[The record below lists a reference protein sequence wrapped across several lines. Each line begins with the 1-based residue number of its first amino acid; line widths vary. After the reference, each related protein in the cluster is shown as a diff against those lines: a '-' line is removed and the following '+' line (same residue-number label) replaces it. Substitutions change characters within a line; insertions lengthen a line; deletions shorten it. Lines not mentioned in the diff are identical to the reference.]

1 MPIDEWAELGDAVES
16 LDGAFGSGGWSI
28 RIVGVAPSTTD
39 PDFLLAQVELEA
51 VIENR
56 TVKRGGIGGAVV
68 ARSTKTGDAISLG
81 ADYAAAVDSA
91 VLHAARWLGRELSR
105 SARQRA
111 EASVP
116 W

>member
-1 MPIDEWAELGDAVES
+1 MQIDDWVELGDAVKD

-28 RIVGVAPSTTD
+28 RIVGVAPSTAD

-56 TVKRGGIGGAVV
+56 TVTRGGIGGAVV

-81 ADYAAAVDSA
+81 ADYSAAVDSA